1 MPIQTVSQAFINE
14 GLGGFSFRNKII
26 NGAME
31 IAQRGNTFTNQ
42 ATTSSN
48 GPYTL
53 DRWMNNRAGDAPGL
67 TVTQSTDAPQG
78 FINSMKLQRVSGNTS
93 NLSTY
98 VFHTLAR
105 EDSIPLA
112 GETVTLSFYAK
123 AGANYSASGNTIS
136 LVAQTT
142 TTDSDTK
149 VYSFSSPVSVDS
161 KNFTLTTSW
170 QRFSTT
176 FTLGSTIRQFGFYV
190 FSGLTST
197 ALTGT
202 AGADDSWYATGFQLE
217 EGSVATP
224 FERRPYGTE
233 LRLCQ
238 RYYYRLKSTGVNYPF
253 GVAQCYGTTLAG
265 ALIPYPVTMRTA
277 PSALE
282 QSGTA
287 GDYQVYTSTGGNAV
301 CTSVPAYAGV
311 VTTTAYGAVHFTVAS
326 GIVAGNMTTGTGNNT
341 AAYLGWSAEL

>member
-1 MPIQTVSQAFINE
+1 MPLTRASAGVIKTEELV
-14 GLGGFSFRNKII
+14 GFRNKII

-31 IAQRGNTFTNQ
+31 VAQRGNTFTNQ
-42 ATTSSN
+42 ATTSSPN

-53 DRWMNNRAGDAPGL
+53 DRWMNNRAGDVSGL

-78 FINSMKLQRVSGNTS
+78 FINSMRLQRVSGNTT
-93 NLSTY
+93 NLSSY

-112 GETVTLSFYAK
+112 GKTVTLSFYAK
-123 AGANYSASGNTIS
+123 AGANYSATGNTIS
-136 LVAQTT
+136 IISQTT

-176 FTLGSTIRQFGFYV
+176 FTLGSTIRQFGFII
-190 FSGLTST
+190 FSGTTSV

-202 AGADDSWYATGFQLE
+202 AGADDSWYVTGFQLE
-217 EGSVATP
+217 EGSTATP

-233 LRLCQ
+233 LTLCQ
-238 RYYYRLKSTGVNYPF
+238 RYYEKTVSNTNLIWTGDATINNNYYLTGQFVVPKRATPTFTGTGTGGTGFSAGAPADAGGNAGGWNMGFTCTSTGVRRYF
-253 GVAQCYGTTLAG
+253 
-265 ALIPYPVTMRTA
+265 
-277 PSALE
+277 
-282 QSGTA
+282 TA
-287 GDYQVYTSTGGNAV
+287 GF
-301 CTSVPAYAGV
+301 
-311 VTTTAYGAVHFTVAS
+311 TA
-326 GIVAGNMTTGTGNNT
+326 
-341 AAYLGWSAEL
+341 SAEL

>member
-42 ATTSSN
+42 ATTSSPN

-53 DRWMNNRAGDAPGL
+53 DRWKNNRAGDAPGL

-136 LVAQTT
+136 IQSQTT

-149 VYSFSSPVSVDS
+149 VYAFSSPVTVDA

-176 FTLGSTIRQFGFYV
+176 FTLGSTIRQFGFLV
-190 FSGLTST
+190 FSGTTST

-238 RYYYRLKSTGVNYPF
+238 RYYYKITPNATAYPL
-253 GVAQCYGTTLAG
+253 GSLYVSSTTLG
-265 ALIPYPVTMRTA
+265 RCQTFFPVNMRVK

-287 GDYQVYTSTGGNAV
+287 GDYSIATTN
-301 CTSVPAYAGV
+301 
-311 VTTTAYGAVHFTVAS
+311 TTTTCSAVPTFNNSSVNYAATNMTVAS
-326 GIVAGNMTTGTGNNT
+326 GLTAGQAGEGRGNATG
-341 AAYLGWSAEL
+341 YLAWSAEL

>member
-1 MPIQTVSQAFINE
+1 M
-14 GLGGFSFRNKII
+14 R
-26 NGAME
+26 
-31 IAQRGNTFTNQ
+31 
-42 ATTSSN
+42 
-48 GPYTL
+48 
-53 DRWMNNRAGDAPGL
+53 
-67 TVTQSTDAPQG
+67 
-78 FINSMKLQRVSGNTS
+78 LQRVSGNTS

-136 LVAQTT
+136 IQSQTT

-149 VYSFSSPVSVDS
+149 VYSFSSPVTVDA

-176 FTLGSTIRQFGFYV
+176 FTLGSTIRQFGFLV
-190 FSGLTST
+190 FSGTSPT

-253 GVAQCYGTTLAG
+253 GLAQCYGTTSAG

-287 GDYQVYTSTGGNAV
+287 GDYQLYTSAGSTAI
-301 CTSVPAYAGV
+301 CTSVPVYAGV
-311 VTTTAYGAVHFTVAS
+311 LTTTAYGAVNFTVAS
-326 GIVAGNMTTGTGNNT
+326 GIVSGNIT
-341 AAYLGWSAEL
+341 AATGVNSTAFFGWSAEL

>member
-14 GLGGFSFRNKII
+14 GLGSFSFRNKII

-42 ATTSSN
+42 ATTSSPN

-53 DRWMNNRAGDAPGL
+53 DRWKNNRASDVPGL

-78 FINSMKLQRVSGNTS
+78 FINSMRLQRVSGNTS
-93 NLSTY
+93 NASTY
-98 VFHTLAR
+98 IFHTLAR

-136 LVAQTT
+136 IQSQTT

-149 VYSFSSPVSVDS
+149 VYSFSSPVTVDA

-176 FTLGSTIRQFGFYV
+176 FTLGSAIKQFGFLV
-190 FSGLTST
+190 FSGTTSA

-238 RYYYRLKSTGVNYPF
+238 RYFTRFGPFSLEAYQGATGFVRALNTIVPLPVEMRTTPTRTVNTTGSSNIIRTSVTDFSGLSPVSAKHLNAYLETNNTTGVASIS
-253 GVAQCYGTTLAG
+253 G
-265 ALIPYPVTMRTA
+265 RTE
-277 PSALE
+277 SF
-282 QSGTA
+282 
-287 GDYQVYTSTGGNAV
+287 D
-301 CTSVPAYAGV
+301 
-311 VTTTAYGAVHFTVAS
+311 
-326 GIVAGNMTTGTGNNT
+326 
-341 AAYLGWSAEL
+341 AEL